1 MRTGQNQQR
10 RTIAIARLIG
20 ENDLMPW
27 DPPSQPDWI
36 TRDGEILIRWWLK
49 GPTAEVADWTT
60 QRVRSVLDEW
70 LMTTDR
76 QDVTPPQLFVCGC
89 GLIENFADEVRAD
102 FACPSVLNAV
112 MAMLDGVQ
120 SVPREAVQRMMQ
132 LIDQMK
138 AAASVYESD
147 EAMLDVMSVVGGLVL
162 ANVPWHESTELM
174 KLLEVIDEG
183 GDFKSSR
190 IRGTA
195 YFTGS

>member
-1 MRTGQNQQR
+1 MS
-10 RTIAIARLIG
+10 
-20 ENDLMPW
+20 W

-36 TRDGEILIRWWLK
+36 TTDGEVLIRWWLE
-49 GPTAEVADWTT
+49 GPPADAEDWTT
-60 QRVRSVLDEW
+60 QRVRFVLDEW

-76 QDVTPPQLFVCGC
+76 EDLTPPQLFVCGC
-89 GLIENFADEVRAD
+89 GLIENFADEGRAD
-102 FACPSVLNAV
+102 FSCPSVLNAV

-132 LIDQMK
+132 LIDEMK
-138 AAASVYESD
+138 AAVSVYESD

-183 GDFKSSR
+183 ATSSQVGFGAQLTSR
-190 IRGTA
+190 VRNSRHLGWRC
-195 YFTGS
+195 